1 MLRCRE
7 DGPVLTVVYRPR
19 IVGVIGAVLFVL
31 GGVLLAIGAAQPHEA
46 RLHCAATSCTL
57 ERVGVLS
64 SERVDV
70 VGLRRAETTPEELVL
85 RADPDVIMGP
95 WVARRGVPSY
105 RAAEAEINRYLDTG
119 RSGALDVSVPVR
131 GALRWL
137 GFGGVA
143 LLLGLAFGAVYAI
156 GARAVI
162 DRRRDEIRR
171 FGSRLRAKV
180 SAVTAIEVRGNQIVA
195 TVREGRPIAIVSALG
210 ARDLDSVAT
219 RIRGFVLS

>member
-19 IVGVIGAVLFVL
+19 IIGVIGAALFVL

-46 RLHCAATSCTL
+46 RLRCAATSCTL
-57 ERVGVLS
+57 ERVGVLTN
-64 SERVDV
+64 ERVAV
-70 VGLRRAETTPEELVL
+70 AGLRRAETTPEELVL

-105 RAAEAEINRYLDTG
+105 RAAEAEINRYLDG
-119 RSGALDVSVPVR
+119 GGSGTLDVSVPVR

-143 LLLGLAFGAVYAI
+143 LILGLAFGAVYAI

-219 RIRGFVLS
+219 RIRSFVLS